1 MGTSAVCSIFSASF
15 LNATLGKREEKKMER
30 EKEKKRKKPT
40 QLIFHQCDSAS
51 KNHSK
56 IMKARKAQIIR
67 KIESVWK
74 NNAR

>member
-1 MGTSAVCSIFSASF
+1 MPHWE
-15 LNATLGKREEKKMER
+15 NERRKKW
-30 EKEKKRKKPT
+30 KEKKKKKGKKPT
-40 QLIFHQCDSAS
+40 QLIFHQCDSVS

-56 IMKARKAQIIR
+56 IMKARKAQIVR